1 MDLHVHRDNA
11 LATISADGILLVLAS
26 MIDNMPYV
34 LAEASVMRI
43 PLLIYDVGGVTEM
56 IDPKQHADIICGTP
70 KVRAAACSCLAR
82 AHPQTGSHQRTQ
94 CMQCWHD
101 HRTAVQIH
109 VPQMPADSP
118 LCMPGLSWLASC
130 WPCLQRLV
138 LAGSRWQKCGEA
150 HWKVSMQSVP
160 PT

>member
-1 MDLHVHRDNA
+1 MYVNCRSSLWASICGVPANTPRAAMLEKVQTSNNDPIKCAEAQSVICRDKA

-70 KVRAAACSCLAR
+70 KVGR
-82 AHPQTGSHQRTQ
+82 PTGSPATPFRVCGLVPA
-94 CMQCWHD
+94 CM
-101 HRTAVQIH
+101 
-109 VPQMPADSP
+109 
-118 LCMPGLSWLASC
+118 SWLA
-130 WPCLQRLV
+130 
-138 LAGSRWQKCGEA
+138 A
-150 HWKVSMQSVP
+150 HEP
-160 PT
+160 GHGL

>member
-1 MDLHVHRDNA
+1 MCRDKA

-70 KVRAAACSCLAR
+70 KVGWATRNCSGMSV
-82 AHPQTGSHQRTQ
+82 GSVHVCCKWQR
-94 CMQCWHD
+94 M
-101 HRTAVQIH
+101 R
-109 VPQMPADSP
+109 
-118 LCMPGLSWLASC
+118 PGHAY
-130 WPCLQRLV
+130 
-138 LAGSRWQKCGEA
+138 
-150 HWKVSMQSVP
+150 
-160 PT
+160 

>member
-1 MDLHVHRDNA
+1 MKLSTVTLSGWRVRARRDKA

-70 KVRAAACSCLAR
+70 KVGCPSLLR
-82 AHPQTGSHQRTQ
+82 
-94 CMQCWHD
+94 
-101 HRTAVQIH
+101 I
-109 VPQMPADSP
+109 
-118 LCMPGLSWLASC
+118 
-130 WPCLQRLV
+130 
-138 LAGSRWQKCGEA
+138 
-150 HWKVSMQSVP
+150 
-160 PT
+160 

>member
-1 MDLHVHRDNA
+1 MGSLRRDKA

-70 KVRAAACSCLAR
+70 KVGRHASERMESMRQPLLQWYGVWADML
-82 AHPQTGSHQRTQ
+82 H
-94 CMQCWHD
+94 
-101 HRTAVQIH
+101 VQ
-109 VPQMPADSP
+109 
-118 LCMPGLSWLASC
+118 L
-130 WPCLQRLV
+130 
-138 LAGSRWQKCGEA
+138 
-150 HWKVSMQSVP
+150 
-160 PT
+160 

>member
-1 MDLHVHRDNA
+1 MYSPIPFNSNQLKAACAHRDKA

-70 KVRAAACSCLAR
+70 KVTHL
-82 AHPQTGSHQRTQ
+82 
-94 CMQCWHD
+94 
-101 HRTAVQIH
+101 
-109 VPQMPADSP
+109 
-118 LCMPGLSWLASC
+118 
-130 WPCLQRLV
+130 
-138 LAGSRWQKCGEA
+138 
-150 HWKVSMQSVP
+150 
-160 PT
+160 

>member
-1 MDLHVHRDNA
+1 MPHARRDKA

-70 KVRAAACSCLAR
+70 KVDTCLPYFPF
-82 AHPQTGSHQRTQ
+82 HS
-94 CMQCWHD
+94 
-101 HRTAVQIH
+101 I
-109 VPQMPADSP
+109 
-118 LCMPGLSWLASC
+118 
-130 WPCLQRLV
+130 
-138 LAGSRWQKCGEA
+138 
-150 HWKVSMQSVP
+150 VSEGATPS
-160 PT
+160 TWR

>member
-1 MDLHVHRDNA
+1 MCRDKA

-70 KVRAAACSCLAR
+70 KVEHTFLSRILV
-82 AHPQTGSHQRTQ
+82 
-94 CMQCWHD
+94 CW
-101 HRTAVQIH
+101 
-109 VPQMPADSP
+109 
-118 LCMPGLSWLASC
+118 L
-130 WPCLQRLV
+130 
-138 LAGSRWQKCGEA
+138 
-150 HWKVSMQSVP
+150 
-160 PT
+160 

>member
-1 MDLHVHRDNA
+1 MHRDKA

-70 KVRAAACSCLAR
+70 KVGPSRVPKTSFTVNSSSGMYAIDGRAR
-82 AHPQTGSHQRTQ
+82 GQ
-94 CMQCWHD
+94 
-101 HRTAVQIH
+101 
-109 VPQMPADSP
+109 
-118 LCMPGLSWLASC
+118 ASY
-130 WPCLQRLV
+130 
-138 LAGSRWQKCGEA
+138 AGIGGICPS
-150 HWKVSMQSVP
+150 
-160 PT
+160 

>member
-1 MDLHVHRDNA
+1 MRRDKA

-70 KVRAAACSCLAR
+70 KVGR
-82 AHPQTGSHQRTQ
+82 HGSER
-94 CMQCWHD
+94 MESM
-101 HRTAVQIH
+101 RQI
-109 VPQMPADSP
+109 
-118 LCMPGLSWLASC
+118 L
-130 WPCLQRLV
+130 LQ
-138 LAGSRWQKCGEA
+138 
-150 HWKVSMQSVP
+150 
-160 PT
+160 